1 MKNPLLK
8 IKPWQTCLVVPRRIN
23 RAVLIKFL
31 VVDFQQ
37 LIPNILLVVIC
48 IMVPRFSTQD
58 LLAWMPCVGVSPLS
72 PCVSDQNDATFE
84 LNNDVLTVTVHA
96 AMFSRNQTQIS
107 IQTHTRRQI
116 WDKYKNWTEIWTRI
130 AALKDLLKW
139 ICLIIVHISEISW
152 SRIP

>member
-1 MKNPLLK
+1 M
-8 IKPWQTCLVVPRRIN
+8 VPRRIN

-84 LNNDVLTVTVHA
+84 LNYDVLTEQ
-96 AMFSRNQTQIS
+96 FTQPCFQEIKHKFQS
-107 IQTHTRRQI
+107 KPIQE
-116 WDKYKNWTEIWTRI
+116 DKSGTNIKTE
-130 AALKDLLKW
+130 LKFEPASLL
-139 ICLIIVHISEISW
+139 
-152 SRIP
+152 